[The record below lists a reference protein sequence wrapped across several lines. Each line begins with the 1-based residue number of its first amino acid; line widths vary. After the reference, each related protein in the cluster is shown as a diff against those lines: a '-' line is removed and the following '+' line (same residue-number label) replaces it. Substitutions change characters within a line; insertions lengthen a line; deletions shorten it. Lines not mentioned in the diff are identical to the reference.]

1 MAGKKAGAE
10 GASGGG
16 KNKTIIFLAVGIL
29 LGAVVAFGA
38 SKVLLGKSKEEKK
51 EEKTLP
57 EHAMELDEF
66 VVNLAD
72 GSHYA
77 KVTIALGLE
86 KPLGEGGGHG
96 GGGNDP
102 KLLAPIRDT
111 VITVISSKS
120 MSQLVSTEGKEKL
133 KEDLKEKLNKLLGD
147 EVVKQVYFTS
157 LTLQ

>member
-1 MAGKKAGAE
+1 MAAKKAGAE

-16 KNKTIIFLAVGIL
+16 KSKTIIFLVIGVV

-38 SKVLLGKSKEEKK
+38 STMILGKNKGEKK

-57 EHAMELDEF
+57 EHTIELDEF

-77 KVTIALGLE
+77 KVSIALGLE
-86 KPLGEGGGHG
+86 KPMEGGGEHG
-96 GGGNDP
+96 
-102 KLLAPIRDT
+102 KLDAKILAPIRDT
-111 VITVISSKS
+111 VITVLSSKS
-120 MSQLVSTEGKEKL
+120 MEQLVSSEGKAKL
-133 KEDLKEKLNKLLGD
+133 KEELKEKLNELLGK
-147 EVVKQVYFTS
+147 EVVKEVYFTA

>member
-1 MAGKKAGAE
+1 MAAKKAGAE
-10 GASGGG
+10 GNSGGG
-16 KNKTIIFLAVGIL
+16 KNKTILFLAVGIL

-38 SKVLLGKSKEEKK
+38 GKVIFGKSKEEKK

-57 EHAMELDEF
+57 EHTIELDEF

-77 KVTIALGLE
+77 KVTLAIGLE
-86 KPLGEGGGHG
+86 KPLGGGEGGKLE
-96 GGGNDP
+96 P

-111 VITVISSKS
+111 VITVLSSKS
-120 MSQLVSTEGKEKL
+120 MSQLVSGEGKEKL
-133 KEDLKEKLNKLLGD
+133 KKELKEKLNELLGD
-147 EVVKQVYFTS
+147 ETVKEVYFTS

>member
-1 MAGKKAGAE
+1 MAGKKPGAE

-16 KNKTIIFLAVGIL
+16 KSKTIIFLVVGIL

-38 SKVLLGKSKEEKK
+38 SKVIFGKNKEEKK

-57 EHAMELDEF
+57 EHAVELDEF

-86 KPLGEGGGHG
+86 KPLEEGGGHG
-96 GGGNDP
+96 GGKMDP
-102 KLLAPIRDT
+102 KLLAPIRDK
-111 VITVISSKS
+111 VITVLSSKS
-120 MSQLVSTEGKEKL
+120 MSQLVSSEGKEKL
-133 KEDLKEKLNKLLGD
+133 KEELKEKLNKLLGD
-147 EVVKQVYFTS
+147 NVVKEVYFTS

>member
-16 KNKTIIFLAVGIL
+16 KNKTIIFLVVGIL
-29 LGAVVAFGA
+29 LGAVVAFGV
-38 SKVLLGKSKEEKK
+38 SKVILGKSKPEKK

-57 EHAMELDEF
+57 EHTVELDEF

-86 KPLGEGGGHG
+86 KPLGEGGGHEG
-96 GGGNDP
+96 GKMDT

-111 VITVISSKS
+111 VITVLSSKS
-120 MSQLVSTEGKEKL
+120 MSQLVSSEGKEKL
-133 KEDLKEKLNKLLGD
+133 KEEMKERLNKLLGD
-147 EVVKQVYFTS
+147 EVVKEVYFTS